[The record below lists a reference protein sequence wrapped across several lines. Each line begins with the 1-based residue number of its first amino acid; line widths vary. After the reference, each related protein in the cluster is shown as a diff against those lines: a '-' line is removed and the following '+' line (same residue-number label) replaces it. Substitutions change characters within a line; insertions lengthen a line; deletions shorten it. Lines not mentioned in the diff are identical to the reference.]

1 MKTIN
6 ELNSE
11 LDQLL
16 KDNPELL
23 SLQAKIS
30 FQLAMIDDPLAR
42 TMYVFEEMMD
52 HFDLLSY
59 KLNEAV
65 IELYKVKNAIQLE
78 Q

>member
-1 MKTIN
+1 MKTVT
-6 ELNSE
+6 ELNQE

-30 FQLAMIDDPLAR
+30 FNLAMQDSPEAR
-42 TMYVFEEMMD
+42 AAYCFEEMMD
-52 HFDLLSY
+52 SFDLLSY
-59 KLNEAV
+59 ELTQAVIKLNR
-65 IELYKVKNAIQLE
+65 IKNAIQI

>member
-1 MKTIN
+1 MKSIA
-6 ELNSE
+6 ELNQE

-16 KDNPELL
+16 KSNPELL

-30 FQLAMIDDPLAR
+30 FQLAMMDSAEAR
-42 TMYVFEEMMD
+42 AAYVFEEMMD
-52 HFDLLSY
+52 SFDLLSY

-65 IELYKVKNAIQLE
+65 IELHKVKNAIQLE

>member
-1 MKTIN
+1 MNITK
-6 ELNSE
+6 LNQE

-30 FQLAMIDDPLAR
+30 FQLAMIDDPVAR
-42 TMYVFEEMMD
+42 TMYIFEEMMD

-65 IELYKVKNAIQLE
+65 IELYKVKNEYKL
-78 Q
+78 

>member
-1 MKTIN
+1 
-6 ELNSE
+6 
-11 LDQLL
+11 
-16 KDNPELL
+16 
-23 SLQAKIS
+23 
-30 FQLAMIDDPLAR
+30 MIDDPLAR